1 LLVALN
7 REFAMKKKLASIIAM
22 CLALTSATAFA
33 MEPSKHQKKVKHQHH
48 MVTHHHHV
56 KHHHHH
62 HTKPMTPKPAAE
74 QKQM

>member
-1 LLVALN
+1 
-7 REFAMKKKLASIIAM
+7 MKKKLASIIAM

-33 MEPSKHQKKVKHQHH
+33 MEPSKHQKKVKH
-48 MVTHHHHV
+48 
-56 KHHHHH
+56 HHHH

>member
-1 LLVALN
+1 
-7 REFAMKKKLASIIAM
+7 
-22 CLALTSATAFA
+22 
-33 MEPSKHQKKVKHQHH
+33 
-48 MVTHHHHV
+48 VTHHHHV

>member
-1 LLVALN
+1 
-7 REFAMKKKLASIIAM
+7 
-22 CLALTSATAFA
+22 
-33 MEPSKHQKKVKHQHH
+33 MEPSKYQKKVKHQHH